1 MKESL
6 FSKMK
11 IILGLVSM
19 DKKCYNDGNRKEC
32 LISFMKKNSYD
43 FGKQIEDLVQ
53 NAVDTLNFDQ
63 LSDNINKI
71 IGQCNDEVDKLTK
84 NLANKRQAAQY
95 TNFPSKEQLSRTYT
109 ETKNRL
115 HSIGNSINEK
125 INSYTNYKPPMLPV
139 NHNAIPKIKGRLL
152 TVFPAIAL
160 FNFSMGTIG
169 LIFSRFIDDDV
180 PIASIFLTGGL
191 AFISFLAL
199 SYGVSTL
206 KKCHRMKRYVE
217 LLQDKGYIAL
227 SDLERHT
234 CIEGKTILQ
243 DIKEMLTRGVLPE
256 GSLDYNEQYL
266 IGSRKIYEEYK
277 AMEQGLLLK
286 QQEERKQQEQQKTKY
301 QVKEVEEGKKILREI
316 MEIESSL
323 GNELLSQK
331 LQRFSYISSQIF
343 SYVEENPQMVE
354 ELYRMNSYYLPTI
367 HKLIKSYQKIQN
379 DHAIGNQ
386 VKAMCEQIEETVDM
400 MNTALETLYDS
411 LYSAEA
417 LDISSDISVLKTMLA
432 REGLVKNEFTI
443 EKEEIDNE

>member
-1 MKESL
+1 
-6 FSKMK
+6 
-11 IILGLVSM
+11 
-19 DKKCYNDGNRKEC
+19 
-32 LISFMKKNSYD
+32 MKKNPYD
-43 FGKQIEDLVQ
+43 FGKQIEELVQ
-53 NAVDTLNFDQ
+53 NAVDTLNFEQ

-84 NLANKRQAAQY
+84 NLSNKRQAAQY
-95 TNFPSKEQLSRTYT
+95 TNFPNKEQLSRRYT

-125 INSYTNYKPPMLPV
+125 MNNYANRKLTMLPV
-139 NHNAIPKIKGRLL
+139 NQKATPKTKGTLL
-152 TVFPAIAL
+152 TVFSAISL
-160 FNFSMGTIG
+160 CNFSFFTVA
-169 LIFSRFIDDDV
+169 LTFSRFFDDDV
-180 PIASIFLTGGL
+180 PIGAILTSGGL
-191 AFISFLAL
+191 AVVSFFVLL
-199 SYGVSTL
+199 YGVSIL
-206 KKCHRMKRYVE
+206 KKSHRMKRYVE

-227 SDLERHT
+227 AELERHT

-243 DIKEMLTRGVLPE
+243 DVKEMLTRGVLPE

-266 IGSRKIYEEYK
+266 IGSRRIYEEYK
-277 AMEQGLLLK
+277 AMEQGILLK
-286 QQEERKQQEQQKTKY
+286 QQEERKQQEHQKIKY

-316 MEIESSL
+316 MEIEPTL
-323 GNELLSQK
+323 DNELLSQK
-331 LQRFSYISSQIF
+331 LQRFSYVSSQIF
-343 SYVEENPQMVE
+343 SYVEENPHMVE
-354 ELYRMNSYYLPTI
+354 EVYRMNSYYLPTI